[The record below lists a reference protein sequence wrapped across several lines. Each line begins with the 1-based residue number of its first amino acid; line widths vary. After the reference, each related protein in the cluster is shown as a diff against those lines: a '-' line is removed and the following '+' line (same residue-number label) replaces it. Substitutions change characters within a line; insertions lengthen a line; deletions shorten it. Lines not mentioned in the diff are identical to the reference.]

1 MHFIEERIYTK
12 LLKLMPD
19 LENLKK
25 GDAMKSKV
33 PGFMDLT
40 LDILEIEKN
49 YLKIA
54 LSHYYKG
61 IDGDLIPDPDMV
73 IKIVPN
79 IKWASSLTY
88 QDSYIYDEVLVK
100 INGETYLNRVL
111 QNKLNKFLNQ
121 WLRNCLAQGHS
132 LKKNS
137 Q

>member
-79 IKWASSLTY
+79 VKWASSLTY

>member
-1 MHFIEERIYTK
+1 MHFIEQKIYTE
-12 LLKLMPD
+12 LLKLIPD
-19 LENLKK
+19 SENLKR

-33 PGFMDLT
+33 AGFMDLN

-61 IDGDLIPDPDMV
+61 VDGDLIPDPDMV
-73 IKIVPN
+73 IKIVPS

-88 QDSYIYDEVLVK
+88 QDTYIYDEVLVK
-100 INGETYLNRVL
+100 IKGETYINRAL
-111 QNKLNKFLNQ
+111 QNKLNKFLDQ

-132 LKKNS
+132 LKKDM